1 MLTSCR
7 RMFAPKRSSTP
18 QSRHSRRDAAVDRQ
32 NMELPITLL
41 ADHPLQ
47 LGNFTSAHLGT
58 FKSALTAAL
67 VVELLEAIE
76 AVAAVAH
83 HLASLADVA
92 ELLGKLEQSY
102 LGADNL
108 LFGRHGVLQVAEA
121 GRCATPTSSAPR
133 LGS

>member
-58 FKSALTAAL
+58 FKSALTHDVDARQMLRKLPTVASRR
-67 VVELLEAIE
+67 LLSTAFRSIR
-76 AVAAVAH
+76 
-83 HLASLADVA
+83 
-92 ELLGKLEQSY
+92 Q
-102 LGADNL
+102 
-108 LFGRHGVLQVAEA
+108 
-121 GRCATPTSSAPR
+121 PTSGHVVVGGGTSR
-133 LGS
+133 LRRDGEERQ

>member
-58 FKSALTAAL
+58 FKSALTPNAL
-67 VVELLEAIE
+67 PASDQPRF
-76 AVAAVAH
+76 AAAVVSCANAPRRLQESPSRRRAH
-83 HLASLADVA
+83 A
-92 ELLGKLEQSY
+92 
-102 LGADNL
+102 GADKISHAVGTL
-108 LFGRHGVLQVAEA
+108 LNRRQVAK
-121 GRCATPTSSAPR
+121 PTT
-133 LGS
+133 G

>member
-58 FKSALTAAL
+58 FKSALTTVQPKAITFPTDAKLVHAAIKGLNRL
-67 VVELLEAIE
+67 VRAYGL
-76 AVAAVAH
+76 
-83 HLASLADVA
+83 
-92 ELLGKLEQSY
+92 KLRQSY
-102 LGADNL
+102 LRIAK
-108 LFGRHGVLQVAEA
+108 QAAMMA
-121 GRCATPTSSAPR
+121 GR
-133 LGS
+133 

>member
-1 MLTSCR
+1 MGQATAFVSMLTSCR

-58 FKSALTAAL
+58 FKSALTFNR
-67 VVELLEAIE
+67 EHDGPIY
-76 AVAAVAH
+76 
-83 HLASLADVA
+83 
-92 ELLGKLEQSY
+92 EQSPNRAVPV
-102 LGADNL
+102 LTNDLFVVSGRDGIGA
-108 LFGRHGVLQVAEA
+108 FAPIA
-121 GRCATPTSSAPR
+121 ATRWRPDRERRSLRQAP
-133 LGS
+133 

>member
-32 NMELPITLL
+32 NMELPITLR

-58 FKSALTAAL
+58 FKSALTRTSVASFGSPFSRKVRCPL
-67 VVELLEAIE
+67 THLPLL
-76 AVAAVAH
+76 
-83 HLASLADVA
+83 
-92 ELLGKLEQSY
+92 
-102 LGADNL
+102 
-108 LFGRHGVLQVAEA
+108 
-121 GRCATPTSSAPR
+121 SSATQIAR
-133 LGS
+133 RV

>member
-58 FKSALTAAL
+58 FKSALTDLRGSRPVLRGAEGETPSVYSPLSQDHWLGVVLSLHRTRRLLAL
-67 VVELLEAIE
+67 HRGLEA
-76 AVAAVAH
+76 VCYH
-83 HLASLADVA
+83 
-92 ELLGKLEQSY
+92 
-102 LGADNL
+102 
-108 LFGRHGVLQVAEA
+108 GRR
-121 GRCATPTSSAPR
+121 GRDCHA
-133 LGS
+133 